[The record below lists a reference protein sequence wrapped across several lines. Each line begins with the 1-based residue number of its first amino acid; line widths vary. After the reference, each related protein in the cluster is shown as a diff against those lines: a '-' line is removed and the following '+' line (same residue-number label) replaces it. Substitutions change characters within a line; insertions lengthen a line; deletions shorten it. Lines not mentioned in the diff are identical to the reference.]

1 LIQKYRSEIMRSRA
15 VREGSLGLLILVGV
29 LAAGGFVLW
38 LRGASFGNSGFSFEV
53 KLADSSGLDVGSP
66 VRYRGA
72 VVGKVQKLNPD
83 ADAVKVSVAIDNPQ
97 LTIPK
102 NSAVETNQTGFL
114 SNASIDIIPAPG
126 EKVPVGILPTQ
137 ADCQGK
143 EIICQGDTIEGK
155 PGVSFTQL
163 MRETRVAIS
172 QITDQ
177 ELIGNLNST
186 LKNAGE
192 AAQSIKKLSDNAN
205 NVVKSFANPLDKFS
219 NTADAIANAATNIS
233 KAASSAEGVVV
244 DNKNRIAQ
252 TLDGISTATKDAQKL
267 LAGAKPLFDD
277 GKFINNLQKL
287 SDNAAETADNL
298 RKLSVEV
305 NNPSTLATLR
315 ETLDSARATFANTQK
330 ITADLDE
337 LTGDPK
343 FRTNIRSLVNGLSNL
358 VSTGSNLVL
367 PTAYSIDRSNLL
379 AKQKSV
385 EPSDAAK

>member
-1 LIQKYRSEIMRSRA
+1 MQSRA
-15 VREGSLGLLILVGV
+15 IKEGSLGLLIIFGIAVT
-29 LAAGGFVLW
+29 GGFVLW
-38 LRGASFGNSGFSFEV
+38 LRGANFGNNGFSFEV
-53 KLADSSGLDVGSP
+53 KFDDTSGLDVGSP
-66 VRYRGA
+66 VRFRGA
-72 VVGKVQKLNPD
+72 QVGKVQKLSPE
-83 ADAVKVSVAIDNPQ
+83 ADAVRVTVAIDNPQ

-102 NSAVETNQTGFL
+102 QSLMETNQTGFL
-114 SNASIDIIPAPG
+114 SNASIDIFPNAAAKLSPG
-126 EKVPVGILPTQ
+126 VLPTA

-143 EIICQGDTIEGK
+143 EIICQGDTVVGK
-155 PGVSFTQL
+155 RGISFTQL
-163 MRETRVAIS
+163 MRETRDAVR
-172 QITDQ
+172 QINNP

-186 LKNAGE
+186 LKDAG
-192 AAQSIKKLSDNAN
+192 AAAKSIKQLSDNAN
-205 NVVKSFANPLDKFS
+205 TLTKAFANPLDKFS
-219 NTADAIANAATNIS
+219 NTADAISSAAANIS
-233 KAASSAEGVVV
+233 KAANSAEGIVVE
-244 DNKNRIAQ
+244 NKNRIAQ
-252 TLDGISTATKDAQKL
+252 TLDGISGATKDARKL
-267 LAGAKPLFDD
+267 LAGAKPLFED

-305 NNPSTLATLR
+305 NNPNTLATLR

-379 AKQKSV
+379 AKQKSLD
-385 EPSDAAK
+385 PIDK